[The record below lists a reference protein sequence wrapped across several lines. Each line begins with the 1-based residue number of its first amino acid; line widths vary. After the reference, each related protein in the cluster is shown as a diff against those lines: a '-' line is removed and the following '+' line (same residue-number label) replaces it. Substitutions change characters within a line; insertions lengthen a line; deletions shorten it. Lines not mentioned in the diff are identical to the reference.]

1 MPSPRPR
8 SDPRGPAVEAALMG
22 IRVAVVLAVL
32 YVLAREGRL

>member
-1 MPSPRPR
+1 MRSPSRP
-8 SDPRGPAVEAALMG
+8 DDLRGPAVEAAMMG